1 MVGNPDFVK
10 FAEAYGALGLRIKRA
25 ADAERIIQ
33 KALDH
38 NDGPVL
44 IHCECEK
51 EDNVFPMIPAGAPI
65 SSMITEPPKTQL
77 EKPTGST

>member
-1 MVGNPDFVK
+1 M
-10 FAEAYGALGLRIKRA
+10 
-25 ADAERIIQ
+25 IQ
-33 KALDH
+33 KALEY
-38 NDGPVL
+38 NEGPVL

-65 SSMITEPPKTQL
+65 TSMITEQPKTQL